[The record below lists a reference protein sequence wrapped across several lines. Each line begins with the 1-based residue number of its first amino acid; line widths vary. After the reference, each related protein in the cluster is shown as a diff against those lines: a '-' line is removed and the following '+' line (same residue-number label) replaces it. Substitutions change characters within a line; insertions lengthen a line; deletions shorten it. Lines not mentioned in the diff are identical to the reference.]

1 MISADVIEKYQEL
14 MRHNPQS
21 QVFAPLADAYLE
33 RGLDMQALE
42 LATLGTQRHPNFPAG
57 FLVLGKI
64 QLKLKKLKEAELSL
78 QRAIELS
85 PQNILAHQLLGDVYL
100 EQRHP
105 LEALKAYKMV
115 LFLNPYSQKAKM
127 AVEKLETASAL
138 EFEEET
144 FAMARLSDLR
154 QVQKT
159 EWTSANTSTNIEPH
173 DANQDKPRKRLLQ
186 LVDAFLIR
194 NDTLKAYEL
203 LQEMQNEFGPH
214 PDIES
219 RIQKALKKPLSK
231 PVPPVGSKPPEA
243 PSGAALTQ
251 RIDREKKLRKL
262 YAMLRAV
269 RLQQLVQPQENP

>member
-1 MISADVIEKYQEL
+1 

-57 FLVLGKI
+57 FLILGKI

-78 QRAIELS
+78 QKAIELS

-100 EQRHP
+100 EQKHP
-105 LEALKAYKMV
+105 LEALKAFKMV
-115 LFLNPYSQKAKM
+115 LFLNPYSQKAKL

-154 QVQKT
+154 QVQKSD
-159 EWTSANTSTNIEPH
+159 WTLTGSVAGTDPQT
-173 DANQDKPRKRLLQ
+173 DAHQEKARKRLLQ
-186 LVDAFLIR
+186 LADAFLIR
-194 NDTLKAYEL
+194 NDTVKAYEL
-203 LQEMQNEFGPH
+203 LQEIQNEYGPH

-219 RIQKALKKPLSK
+219 RLQKALKKPLNK
-231 PVPPVGSKPPEA
+231 PVMPVSSTPEA
-243 PSGAALTQ
+243 PSGTTLTR

>member
-1 MISADVIEKYQEL
+1 

-57 FLVLGKI
+57 FVVLGKI

-127 AVEKLETASAL
+127 AVEKLEAASAL

-159 EWTSANTSTNIEPH
+159 EWTLTGTGTNVGAEQP
-173 DANQDKPRKRLLQ
+173 DANQDKARKRLLQ

-194 NDTLKAYEL
+194 NDTVKAYDL
-203 LQEMQNEFGPH
+203 LQEIQNEFGPH
-214 PDIES
+214 PEIES
-219 RIQKALKKPLSK
+219 RIQKALKKPLNK
-231 PVPPVGSKPPEA
+231 PVPPMKSKPEV
-243 PSGAALTQ
+243 PSGTALTK

-269 RLQQLVQPQENP
+269 RLQQAVAAQENNT